1 VAISGEFKKNVSF
14 SGVLA
19 ALADAKAEMDDAALA
34 DENIHQLCGIVD
46 DDGPDI
52 EREGA
57 TLALGALLA
66 SNDQLRARNDALIE
80 DARAYGEHSS
90 WEQGATVYEC
100 HCVRNLVLAVVAL
113 WDPDTA
119 GRVAKE
125 REIHWPDPVLWPEGK
140 LPRTLADLFATLAKE
155 ADEERVGALGQ
166 SWLDS
171 GILPESLE
179 STLRPMF
186 RMFVDFRK
194 EPLA

>member
-1 VAISGEFKKNVSF
+1 MSRKSKRKVHF

-19 ALADAKAEMDDAALA
+19 GLADAKSRMDEAALA

-52 EREGA
+52 EHEGA

-80 DARAYGEHSS
+80 DARAYGANS
-90 WEQGATVYEC
+90 EQGATVYEC
-100 HCVRNLVLAVVAL
+100 HCIRNLVLAVVAV
-113 WDPDTA
+113 WDPETA
-119 GRVAKE
+119 GRVAEE
-125 REIHWPDPVLWPEGK
+125 REIHWPDPLLWPEGK

-179 STLRPMF
+179 ATLRPLF
-186 RMFVDFRK
+186 KMFVDFRK
-194 EPLA
+194 EPAS

>member
-1 VAISGEFKKNVSF
+1 MSQKSKKKAPF

-19 ALADAKAEMDDAALA
+19 ALADAKAATDDASLA

-46 DDGPDI
+46 DDGP
-52 EREGA
+52 ELQREGA
-57 TLALGALLA
+57 ILALAALLA

-80 DARAYGEHSS
+80 DARAYGENS
-90 WEQGATVYEC
+90 EQGATVYEC

-113 WDPDTA
+113 WDPETA
-119 GRVAKE
+119 ERVAKE

-140 LPRTLADLFATLAKE
+140 LPRILADLFATLAKE

-166 SWLDS
+166 SWLDG

-179 STLRPMF
+179 ATLRPMF
-186 RMFVDFRK
+186 KMFVDFRK
-194 EPLA
+194 EPVS